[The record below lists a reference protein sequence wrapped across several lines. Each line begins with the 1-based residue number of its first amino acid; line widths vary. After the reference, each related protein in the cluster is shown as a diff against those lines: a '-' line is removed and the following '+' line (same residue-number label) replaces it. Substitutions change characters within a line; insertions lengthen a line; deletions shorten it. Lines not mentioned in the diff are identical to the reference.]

1 MKDDKPRRG
10 RRLIIAGAALV
21 AAALLLTAWNL
32 YDQYRAGNAA
42 NAVLGELLPEPVAP
56 TPGAGGQPEPDE
68 TPAATPEPTPHPEEM
83 PTQTIDG
90 YDYIGVLSVPSL
102 GLELP
107 VMSEWD
113 YTRLR
118 IAPCRYSGTAWE
130 SGFVIAAHNYN
141 SHFGQMHSL
150 EPGAEVIFTAVDDS
164 VFSYEVAEVLIL
176 QPTAVEEMLDPSWD
190 LSLFTCTI
198 GGATR
203 VTVRCVRV

>member
-107 VMSEWD
+107 VISQW
-113 YTRLR
+113 
-118 IAPCRYSGTAWE
+118 S
-130 SGFVIAAHNYN
+130 S
-141 SHFGQMHSL
+141 
-150 EPGAEVIFTAVDDS
+150 PG
-164 VFSYEVAEVLIL
+164 
-176 QPTAVEEMLDPSWD
+176 
-190 LSLFTCTI
+190 
-198 GGATR
+198 
-203 VTVRCVRV
+203 